1 MKTRHLWLGG
11 WGVAPELVR
20 ERLARALP
28 AADITVLPPTRRS
41 LDAVLDAPDDIA
53 LGGWSLGAH
62 LLLRAWL
69 DGRLAP
75 GRRVRLVC
83 PFLAFPAEAGQGGRV
98 AATQVKFLRR
108 WLRTDPLAA
117 LADFHRRAG
126 LALPTPT
133 ALPYSSEEL
142 AEGLEIL
149 SESAPL
155 QQPAMA
161 GSPPSAAARNPRS
174 AILFAGARDPL
185 VDSDRLAQLIPGL
198 TVLPGAGHDLADF
211 VREIAAGS

>member
-20 ERLARALP
+20 DRLARALP

-149 SESAPL
+149 ESSAPV
-155 QQPAMA
+155 A
-161 GSPPSAAARNPRS
+161 GPTFHLSPGTCH
-174 AILFAGARDPL
+174 LFAGALDPL